1 MSIRPV
7 DFGGMIQR
15 ADDVGTMKHHQDQKA
30 VNDQMNIQTQV
41 VRETDKKTHQVQPGD
56 KERMKEHAYDA
67 KEGGNGGAYSRNNH
81 GGSCKCSDKKKR
93 YHRFWLYCKDL
104 CTRRSPELHPDN
116 QSKEY

>member
-41 VRETDKKTHQVQPGD
+41 DRETDKKTHQVQPGD

-81 GGSCKCSDKKKR
+81 GSKNKK
-93 YHRFWLYCKDL
+93 
-104 CTRRSPELHPDN
+104 
-116 QSKEY
+116 QSKNTDKVVKKQVSGGFDVKI